1 MAQTIALQMPFQ
13 KAELAQLRAGDAC
26 TLSGY
31 MYVLR
36 DAGHVRLLEELQELG
51 HLPYGLEGQ
60 AIFYAGPSP
69 ASAGRPF
76 GSIGPT
82 TSSRMDFATPQLL
95 RAGIAATIGKGFRSE
110 AVKRAIQETGA
121 VYFAAVGGV
130 AALLAKCIVSEEIIS
145 YPDLGTEAL
154 RKIEVKNLPVFVG
167 IDTLGNCLYDIDAP
181 AETCAGK
188 TNAAPCAGETNAA
201 LCAGKT
207 NVAPCAEQAA
217 RGVSVQKKEQECES
231 DIAKRQLHKQRPHK
245 GVFISFEGGDGVGKT
260 THIALLAET
269 LRERG
274 HEVLCLRE
282 PGGTNIGEALRSLV
296 LDPNNTEMANETEL
310 LIYEAARAQIVSQVI
325 APALERGAIV
335 LCDRFFDSTIAYQA
349 YGRGLSRSF
358 IDAANSF
365 ACQGIMPNRTIL
377 LRASAHGGDANAATK
392 ENLERATCEGADRLE
407 CAGIDFH
414 TRVNKAFEQ
423 LSEQYP
429 QRIRVVEFQEHI
441 NDTFDAIYDQV
452 KDLFEE

>member
-167 IDTLGNCLYDIDAP
+167 IDTVGNCLYDIDAP
-181 AETCAGK
+181 SETCTGK
-188 TNAAPCAGETNAA
+188 TSA
-201 LCAGKT
+201 
-207 NVAPCAEQAA
+207 APCAEQAA
-217 RGVSVQKKEQECES
+217 RAASVQEKEQECES

-274 HEVLCLRE
+274 REVLCLRE

-365 ACQGIMPNRTIL
+365 ACQGIVPNRTIL

-429 QRIRVVEFQEHI
+429 QRIRVVEFQERI

>member
-13 KAELAQLRAGDAC
+13 KAELSQLRAGDAC

-167 IDTLGNCLYDIDAP
+167 IDTVGNCLYDIDAP
-181 AETCAGK
+181 SETCTGK
-188 TNAAPCAGETNAA
+188 TSA
-201 LCAGKT
+201 
-207 NVAPCAEQAA
+207 APCAEQAA
-217 RGVSVQKKEQECES
+217 RAASVQEKEQECES

-325 APALERGAIV
+325 VPALERGAIV

-365 ACQGIMPNRTIL
+365 ACQGIVPNRTIL

-441 NDTFDAIYDQV
+441 NDTFHAIYDQV